1 MPCAGEVEEG
11 ASRRT
16 ELADGELRGKA
27 APSDGGG
34 RDLGFWEAE
43 ARAVVVGWSER
54 SARRWRVRARALA
67 GTNGAAALGSGERG
81 EGRER
86 TGVAYGRK
94 RK

>member
-1 MPCAGEVEEG
+1 MQILPCAGEVEGG

-43 ARAVVVGWSER
+43 ARAVVVGWLER
-54 SARRWRVRARALA
+54 STRRWR
-67 GTNGAAALGSGERG
+67 E
-81 EGRER
+81 RER
-86 TGVAYGRK
+86 ELSLALMAR
-94 RK
+94 

>member
-1 MPCAGEVEEG
+1 MVSFTREVP
-11 ASRRT
+11 
-16 ELADGELRGKA
+16 
-27 APSDGGG
+27 PSDSGG

-54 SARRWRVRARALA
+54 STRRWRVRARALA